1 MWTLSSLCRNDEIC
15 QANHFLGPFTLG
27 NDGLSEEIKT
37 KVNAIKQQY
46 FITDGEM
53 PNEKYFQSLSDAFTD
68 SGFHYGT
75 SQMAK

>member
-1 MWTLSSLCRNDEIC
+1 
-15 QANHFLGPFTLG
+15 LGPFTLG
-27 NDGLSEEIKT
+27 NYGLNEEIKT
-37 KVNAIKQQY
+37 KLNAIKQQY

-53 PNEKYFQSLSDAFTD
+53 LNKKYFQSLSDAFTD

>member
-1 MWTLSSLCRNDEIC
+1 LISFCRKDEVC
-15 QANHFLGPFTLG
+15 QANHFLGPFTLE